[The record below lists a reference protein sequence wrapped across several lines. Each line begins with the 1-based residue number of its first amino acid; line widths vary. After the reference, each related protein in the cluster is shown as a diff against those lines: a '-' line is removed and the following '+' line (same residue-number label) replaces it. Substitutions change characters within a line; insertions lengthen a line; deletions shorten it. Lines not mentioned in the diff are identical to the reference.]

1 MAKFGISA
9 KLLLFSAIIFAGY
22 AFLAWL
28 ASHKIHQT
36 ITSERI
42 EMVHHVDE
50 VAVSMVKTAYAR
62 FKSGE
67 LTEEAAKKLVK
78 DQLRTV
84 KYGASGEYYYIHDY
98 EGLCIL
104 HGGKPEREGNNYYNF
119 VDPNGRQIIKEQ
131 IEAGRNGTGA
141 VFALSPVARGNSSE
155 PVTKLSYA
163 TAFEPWHWVI
173 STSMF
178 VDDID
183 ARYAEIAWQFFL
195 VAGIV
200 GLFMAVCA
208 YWLSRQITRPL
219 NRLVQF
225 TEQPLSA
232 APSSEFERD
241 LRLKDEI
248 GTLARALQG
257 FKERSVEA
265 ERLRSQVDVQK
276 GEAEIARRKAL
287 ADMVATVETE
297 TDTAVTGIDNRMTAM
312 TEAASV
318 MSRSAELVG
327 ASAQTVATASAQS
340 LANAQTV
347 ASATEELS
355 SSISGNQHPGLQC
368 DQSHG
373 RRGQPQ
379 RDRPHHDRN
388 PGRSRHARRTS
399 NDADFR
405 DCFAN
410 QSPRPQRDHRGCACR
425 RSRQGLCRGCERS
438 EIAGDPDRAVDGGDQ
453 PPDQRNPEHHPG
465 NRARHGRGQQHR
477 AHDRRNCGLDRRGRR
492 TAACGDQRDFAQCD
506 RDGQWRPRGLEPDYR
521 SLGRSDTPER
531 RGRAGSQLRRRRQR
545 SGVFVAEGHRDRRS
559 QLCRGLIDI
568 RGNHARITAAG
579 HARPAGMIAAPQRD
593 RTSCS
598 RA

>member
-1 MAKFGISA
+1 M
-9 KLLLFSAIIFAGY
+9 FSAIIFAGY

-50 VAVSMVKTAYAR
+50 VALSMVKTAYAR
-62 FKSGE
+62 FQSGE

-84 KYGASGEYYYIHDY
+84 KYGASNEYYYIHDY
-98 EGLCIL
+98 EGTCVL
-104 HGGKPEREGNNYYNF
+104 HGGKPEREGQNYINF
-119 VDPNGRQIIKEQ
+119 VDGNGRQIIKEQ
-131 IEAGRNGTGA
+131 IDAGRSGTGA
-141 VFALSPVARGNSSE
+141 VFALSPVARGNSTE

-163 TAFEPWHWVI
+163 MAFEPWHWIV

-183 ARYAEIAWQFFL
+183 ARYSEIAWQFFL
-195 VAGIV
+195 VAGLV

-219 NRLVQF
+219 NRLMQF

-232 APSSEFERD
+232 APSAEFERD

-257 FKERSVEA
+257 FKERSAEA
-265 ERLRSQVDVQK
+265 ERLRSQVDAQK
-276 GEAEIARRKAL
+276 GEAETARRKAL

-297 TDTAVTGIDNRMTAM
+297 TDTAVTGIDSRMTAM
-312 TEAASV
+312 TEAATV

-355 SSISGNQHPGLQC
+355 SSIREISAQVANATKATSVAVTRSETARTTIATLAEAVT
-368 DQSHG
+368 
-373 RRGQPQ
+373 RVGQV
-379 RDRPHHDRN
+379 
-388 PGRSRHARRTS
+388 TT
-399 NDADFR
+399 
-405 DCFAN
+405 
-410 QSPRPQRDHRGCACR
+410 
-425 RSRQGLCRGCERS
+425 LIS
-438 EIAGDPDRAVDGGDQ
+438 EIASQTNLLALNATIEAARAG
-453 PPDQRNPEHHPG
+453 E
-465 NRARHGRGQQHR
+465 AGRGFAVVASEVKTLATQTARSTEEINRQISEIQSITQETV
-477 AHDRRNCGLDRRGRR
+477 RGMDEVSSTVR
-492 TAACGDQRDFAQCD
+492 TID
-506 RDGQWRPRGLEPDYR
+506 EI
-521 SLGRSDTPER
+521 
-531 RGRAGSQLRRRRQR
+531 AGSIAAAVEEQHAATSEISRNVTETANGAREVSNRITEVSGEATRLGGEAGRVHDCAADVNEAVSSLRRVIVTAVR
-545 SGVFVAEGHRDRRS
+545 SS
-559 QLCRGLIDI
+559 
-568 RGNHARITAAG
+568 AA
-579 HARPAGMIAAPQRD
+579 A
-593 RTSCS
+593 
-598 RA
+598 

>member
-9 KLLLFSAIIFAGY
+9 KLLMFSAIIFAGY

-50 VAVSMVKTAYAR
+50 VAFSMVKTAYAR
-62 FKSGE
+62 FQNGE
-67 LTEEAAKKLVK
+67 LTEDAAKKLVK

-84 KYGASGEYYYIHDY
+84 KYGASNEYYYIHDY
-98 EGLCIL
+98 EGTCVL
-104 HGGKPEREGNNYYNF
+104 HGGKPEREGQNYINF
-119 VDPNGRQIIKEQ
+119 VDGSGRQIIKEQ
-131 IEAGRNGTGA
+131 IEAGRAGTGA

-155 PVTKLSYA
+155 PVIKLSYA
-163 TAFEPWHWVI
+163 MAFEPWHWIV

-183 ARYAEIAWQFFL
+183 ARYSEIAWQFFL
-195 VAGIV
+195 VAGLV

-225 TEQPLSA
+225 TEQPMSA
-232 APSSEFERD
+232 APTSEFEHD

-257 FKERSVEA
+257 FKERSAEA

-276 GEAEIARRKAL
+276 GEAETARRKAL

-297 TDTAVTGIDNRMTAM
+297 TDTAVTGIDSRMTAM

-318 MSRSAELVG
+318 MSRSAGLVG

-355 SSISGNQHPGLQC
+355 SSIREISAQVANATKATSVAVTRSETARTTIATLAEAVT
-368 DQSHG
+368 
-373 RRGQPQ
+373 RVGQV
-379 RDRPHHDRN
+379 
-388 PGRSRHARRTS
+388 TT
-399 NDADFR
+399 
-405 DCFAN
+405 
-410 QSPRPQRDHRGCACR
+410 
-425 RSRQGLCRGCERS
+425 LIS
-438 EIAGDPDRAVDGGDQ
+438 EIASQTNLLALNATIEAARAG
-453 PPDQRNPEHHPG
+453 E
-465 NRARHGRGQQHR
+465 AGRGFAVVASEVKTLATQTARSTEEINRQISEIQSITQETV
-477 AHDRRNCGLDRRGRR
+477 RGMDEVSSTVR
-492 TAACGDQRDFAQCD
+492 TID
-506 RDGQWRPRGLEPDYR
+506 EI
-521 SLGRSDTPER
+521 
-531 RGRAGSQLRRRRQR
+531 AGSIAAAVEEQHAATSEISRNVTETANGAREVSNRITEVSGEATRLGGEAGRVHDCAADVNEAVSSLRRVIVTAVR
-545 SGVFVAEGHRDRRS
+545 SS
-559 QLCRGLIDI
+559 
-568 RGNHARITAAG
+568 AA
-579 HARPAGMIAAPQRD
+579 A
-593 RTSCS
+593 
-598 RA
+598 

>member
-9 KLLLFSAIIFAGY
+9 KLLMFSAIIFAGY

-28 ASHKIHQT
+28 ASHKIHET

-50 VAVSMVKTAYAR
+50 VAVSMVKNAYAR
-62 FKSGE
+62 FKNGE
-67 LTEEAAKKLVK
+67 LTEEAAKTSVK
-78 DQLRTV
+78 DQLRKV

-98 EGLCIL
+98 EGNCVL
-104 HGGKPEREGNNYYNF
+104 HGGKPEREGNNYYSF
-119 VDPNGRQIIKEQ
+119 VDPSGRQIIKEQ
-131 IEAGRNGTGA
+131 IDAGKNGTGA
-141 VFALSPVARGNSSE
+141 VFALSPVARGGSSE
-155 PVTKLSYA
+155 PVMKLSYA
-163 TAFEPWHWVI
+163 TAFEPWHWII

-183 ARYAEIAWQFFL
+183 TRFAEVAWQFFSISG
-195 VAGIV
+195 VV
-200 GLFMAVCA
+200 GLFMAICA

-257 FKERSVEA
+257 FKERSAEA

-276 GEAEIARRKAL
+276 GEAETARRKAL

-297 TDTAVTGIDNRMTAM
+297 TDTAVTGIDSRMTAM
-312 TEAASV
+312 TEAATV

-355 SSISGNQHPGLQC
+355 SSIREISAQVANATKATSVAVTRSETARTTIATLAEAVT
-368 DQSHG
+368 
-373 RRGQPQ
+373 RVGQV
-379 RDRPHHDRN
+379 
-388 PGRSRHARRTS
+388 TT
-399 NDADFR
+399 
-405 DCFAN
+405 
-410 QSPRPQRDHRGCACR
+410 
-425 RSRQGLCRGCERS
+425 LIS
-438 EIAGDPDRAVDGGDQ
+438 EIASQTTLLALNATIEAARAG
-453 PPDQRNPEHHPG
+453 E
-465 NRARHGRGQQHR
+465 AGRGFAVVASEVKTLATQTARSTEEINRQISEIQSITQETV
-477 AHDRRNCGLDRRGRR
+477 RGMDEVSSTVR
-492 TAACGDQRDFAQCD
+492 TID
-506 RDGQWRPRGLEPDYR
+506 EI
-521 SLGRSDTPER
+521 
-531 RGRAGSQLRRRRQR
+531 AGSIAAAVEEQHAATSEISRNVTETANGAREVSTRITEVSSEATRLGGEAGRVHSCAADVTGAVSSLRRVIVHAVR
-545 SGVFVAEGHRDRRS
+545 SS
-559 QLCRGLIDI
+559 
-568 RGNHARITAAG
+568 AA
-579 HARPAGMIAAPQRD
+579 A
-593 RTSCS
+593 
-598 RA
+598 

>member
-9 KLLLFSAIIFAGY
+9 KLLMFSAIIFAGY

-67 LTEEAAKKLVK
+67 MTEEAAKKLVK

-84 KYGASGEYYYIHDY
+84 KYGTSGEYYYIHDY
-98 EGLCIL
+98 EGTCIL
-104 HGGKPEREGNNYYNF
+104 HGGKPEREGNNYINF
-119 VDPNGRQIIKEQ
+119 VDGNGRQIIKEQ
-131 IEAGRNGTGA
+131 IEAGRSGTGA

-163 TAFEPWHWVI
+163 IAFEPWHWVV

-257 FKERSVEA
+257 FKERSAEA

-276 GEAEIARRKAL
+276 GEAEAARRKAL

-355 SSISGNQHPGLQC
+355 SSIREISAQVSNATKATSVAVTRSETARTTIATLAEAVT
-368 DQSHG
+368 
-373 RRGQPQ
+373 RVGQV
-379 RDRPHHDRN
+379 
-388 PGRSRHARRTS
+388 TT
-399 NDADFR
+399 
-405 DCFAN
+405 
-410 QSPRPQRDHRGCACR
+410 
-425 RSRQGLCRGCERS
+425 LIS
-438 EIAGDPDRAVDGGDQ
+438 EIASQTNLLALNATIEAARAG
-453 PPDQRNPEHHPG
+453 E
-465 NRARHGRGQQHR
+465 AGRGFAVVASEVKSLATQTARSTEEINRQISEIQSITQETV
-477 AHDRRNCGLDRRGRR
+477 RGMDEVSSTVR
-492 TAACGDQRDFAQCD
+492 TID
-506 RDGQWRPRGLEPDYR
+506 EI
-521 SLGRSDTPER
+521 
-531 RGRAGSQLRRRRQR
+531 AGSIAAAVEEQ
-545 SGVFVAEGHRDRRS
+545 
-559 QLCRGLIDI
+559 
-568 RGNHARITAAG
+568 HAATSEISRNVTETANGAREVSNRITEVSGEATRLGGEAGRVHDCAADVNE
-579 HARPAGMIAAPQRD
+579 AVSSLRKVIVTAVRSSAA
-593 RTSCS
+593 
-598 RA
+598 A